1 MTNAKKNRSGNTT
14 LDSLGSVIIKFSRA
28 TEVCS
33 NAVISNDSIPTS
45 VIKVLAE
52 HGTSDLLKN
61 IFDSGSDKN
70 PLVGIPGIER
80 LKSILDEK
88 KDDGLSPLIVAAA
101 LFLSLR
107 KVTCKDQIEI
117 DQVIELSSIFADEII
132 IGHQSSSLKAKAESK
147 GLNGHRNRYFLPFTF
162 NKSART
168 HISHEMMEEMN
179 NNRLRRGL
187 SREWVVSTLSQQL
200 GAKGMIMD
208 AGRLFNLTHYRIKD
222 KPFPDVPSVVYDTL
236 LEIYEEQPITHTVP
250 SEKKYEAIRLL
261 IEEGKITKQ
270 DFRALCKRISSI
282 DVRAINTIYDWI
294 RDNKGSVPL
303 ELTDGIRKVLTRKPS

>member
-1 MTNAKKNRSGNTT
+1 M
-14 LDSLGSVIIKFSRA
+14 
-28 TEVCS
+28 
-33 NAVISNDSIPTS
+33 
-45 VIKVLAE
+45 LAE
-52 HGTSDLLKN
+52 HGTSELLKN
-61 IFDSGSDKN
+61 IFGSSSDKN

-88 KDDGLSPLIVAAA
+88 KDDGLSPLTVAAG
-101 LFLSLR
+101 LFLSLT
-107 KVTCKDQIEI
+107 KITSGDQTKI
-117 DQVIELSSIFADEII
+117 DQAIELSRIFADEII
-132 IGHQSSSLKAKAESK
+132 IGHQSSSLKAKAERK
-147 GLNGHRNRYFLPFTF
+147 GLSGHRNRQFLPFTF
-162 NKSART
+162 NISART
-168 HISHEMMEEMN
+168 HISHEMVEKMN

-208 AGRLFNLTHYRIKD
+208 AGRLFNLTHYRVKG
-222 KPFPDVPSVVYDTL
+222 KPFPDVPSLVYDTL

-270 DFRALCKRISSI
+270 DFRAICKRISSI